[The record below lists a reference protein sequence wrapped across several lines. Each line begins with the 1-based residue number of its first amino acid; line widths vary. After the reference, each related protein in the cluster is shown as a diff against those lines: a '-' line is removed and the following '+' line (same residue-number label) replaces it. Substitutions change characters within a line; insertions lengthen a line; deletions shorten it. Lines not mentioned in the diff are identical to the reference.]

1 MMNGGNRRSDIIT
14 AVENLVADFVYYD
27 RKEDEDLPRGSIQG
41 AIDAGE
47 ISVDEIVARFAA
59 SLREGLGGR

>member
-1 MMNGGNRRSDIIT
+1 MNGGKRRSDIIT
-14 AVENLVADFVYYD
+14 AVEDLVADFVYYD